1 MQYILLIMLAY
12 PSGDV
17 KINDE
22 NPPVFYAKKA
32 CTDAQDFIRVSTP
45 SNATVT
51 ISTMCAKRGSNRE

>member
-1 MQYILLIMLAY
+1 MLAY